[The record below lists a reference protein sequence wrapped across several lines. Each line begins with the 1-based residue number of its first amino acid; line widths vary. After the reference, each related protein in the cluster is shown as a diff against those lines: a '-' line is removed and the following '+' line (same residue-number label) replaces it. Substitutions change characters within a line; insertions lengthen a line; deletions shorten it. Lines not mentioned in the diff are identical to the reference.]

1 MKKIFFAISL
11 LTFFI
16 QLPLWAKDTPI
27 PYTLEDRDRL
37 TRLETRLERIEARLD
52 SMDKHFELMDQR
64 FELMDH
70 RFDSM
75 DKRFELIDRR
85 LERLESVIMWGFG
98 LLLSSMLILVGFILW
113 DRRSAL
119 SPTIRKNRELEERED
134 RIERVLKEY
143 AAKNPEFREIWK
155 KVAMF

>member
-1 MKKIFFAISL
+1 MKKVFVSIFLLISFVQP
-11 LTFFI
+11 T
-16 QLPLWAKDTPI
+16 LWAKDIPV

-37 TRLETRLERIEARLD
+37 TRLEAKLEGID
-52 SMDKHFELMDQR
+52 T
-64 FELMDH
+64 

-75 DKRFELIDRR
+75 DKRFER
-85 LERLESVIMWGFG
+85 LENVMMWGFG
-98 LLLSSMLILVGFILW
+98 LIFSSMFILIGFILW
-113 DRRSAL
+113 DRRSLLA
-119 SPTIRKNRELEERED
+119 PTIRKNRELEERED